1 MQVDGLVLQ
10 ACSAAVTPRRFSTTQ
25 NDSRYLQLE
34 YAADE
39 RAEILVE
46 YLQEME
52 VSLGRTT
59 APQLSLFSPVSLIH
73 AVPVHPFV
81 DLYSSFFLPN
91 RTVARRFP

>member
-1 MQVDGLVLQ
+1 MIEAPHMKEIIQ
-10 ACSAAVTPRRFSTTQ
+10 ALEVRKADDVTRWFDATGFCSASVTPRRISTTQ

-52 VSLGRTT
+52 VTLDGLMCHRCH
-59 APQLSLFSPVSLIH
+59 I
-73 AVPVHPFV
+73 
-81 DLYSSFFLPN
+81 N
-91 RTVARRFP
+91 ARSRVN